1 MTTRIGTERVLIV
14 GDASSIERAGL
25 TPGDGCE
32 VDVVSS
38 LEEGILREEAN
49 PYDRVIVDPSVISGP
64 PMQVISTTVSS
75 TARQNA
81 ALVEAEERK
90 LLAESAG
97 GVGLWEWDLVTGEA
111 EWDPACKALYGLA
124 PDAPVSLDIFL
135 SLVHPDDRDE
145 FFRMNEEC
153 LDHPCEFLHTFRAIL
168 PDGTQRWFR
177 NKGRSVADETG
188 AVVRLLG
195 ASVDVTERK
204 EAEDALRES
213 EDRFREMADGISIM
227 IWVTD
232 AQGNMLFVNRAYCEF
247 FGVDLETV
255 QREGWQPLV
264 HPDDAPAYVAAY
276 AEALREAKPFHGVTR
291 VRNAR
296 GEWRWIE
303 SFGRPRF
310 SESGELVRM
319 TGSSPDITDRKEAED
334 ALIEQGQLLS
344 ATIESADVEIA
355 YLDREFR
362 FVMANDAY
370 IKGSGHTWAEL
381 SERNHFELFP
391 DEENEAIFRRARDS
405 GEAVRFK
412 AKPFEYADQPW
423 RGVTYWDWSLVP
435 VKDIDGEVSGL
446 VFSLHDVTDIKRAE
460 ERILRSNE
468 RLTILSD
475 TANELLL
482 SERPRDVIHRVCERV
497 MEHLDCQVFLY
508 YDLIDERNCFHLS
521 DWAGFPEDEA
531 RNIEWIDSQRCI
543 TGKVG
548 RSGKPFVAQRISE
561 RTDALT
567 SVARYRGLRAYA
579 CYPLLS
585 RGGRAIGTLAFA
597 TKTRDAFADD
607 ELSMIQTVA
616 DEVAT
621 ALERVRTIEAQKEL
635 YERERHIADVLQQA
649 LVPPNPPTR
658 IGGCRFAVRYRAA
671 MHEAAV
677 GGDFYDIYDMGD
689 GRTGVVIGDVAGKG
703 LEAAIRVAAAR
714 HSIRSYSYVEP
725 SAGRVM
731 SLANDAICRDEYEG
745 SRMLTALFV
754 VIEEGAETVT
764 YTNAGHGPMFWAGR
778 ENGALDLLHSG
789 IPLGVLPGYAYGE
802 ESTRFRR
809 GDRIVLVTDG
819 ITEARREGT
828 VFFGDEGVRAYL
840 DEHRTDGAEE
850 LAEGIL
856 NAAADFAEGAL
867 QDDAAVVVIE
877 RLED

>member
-1 MTTRIGTERVLIV
+1 MTTRIGTERVLII
-14 GDASSIERAGL
+14 GGASSIEKAGL
-25 TPGDGCE
+25 TPGAGCE
-32 VDVVSS
+32 VDIATS
-38 LEEGILREEAN
+38 LEEGLRRDSAN
-49 PYDRVIVDPSVISGP
+49 PYDRVIVDPSAITGP
-64 PMQVISTTVSS
+64 PIQVISHTVSS
-75 TARQNA
+75 TARERA

-97 GVGLWEWDLVTGEA
+97 GVGLWEWNLVSGEA
-111 EWDPACKALYGLA
+111 DWDPACKALYGLA
-124 PDAPVSLDIFL
+124 PDAEVSLDIFL

-145 FFRMNEEC
+145 FFRLNEEC

-177 NKGRSVADETG
+177 NKGRTVADETG
-188 AVVRLLG
+188 AVVRMLG
-195 ASVDVTERK
+195 AS
-204 EAEDALRES
+204 A
-213 EDRFREMADGISIM
+213 
-227 IWVTD
+227 
-232 AQGNMLFVNRAYCEF
+232 
-247 FGVDLETV
+247 
-255 QREGWQPLV
+255 
-264 HPDDAPAYVAAY
+264 
-276 AEALREAKPFHGVTR
+276 
-291 VRNAR
+291 
-296 GEWRWIE
+296 
-303 SFGRPRF
+303 
-310 SESGELVRM
+310 
-319 TGSSPDITDRKEAED
+319 DITERKEAED

-344 ATIESADVEIA
+344 ATIESADTLIA

-370 IKGSGHTWAEL
+370 IKGCGHPWAEL
-381 SERNHFELFP
+381 SGRGHFELFP
-391 DEENEAIFRRARDS
+391 HEENEEIFRRVRES

-423 RGVTYWDWSLVP
+423 RGVTYWDWALVP
-435 VKDIDGEVSGL
+435 VKDLDGEVIGL
-446 VFSLHDVTDIKRAE
+446 VFSLHDVTDVKRAE
-460 ERILRSNE
+460 AHILRANE

-482 SERPRDVIHRVCERV
+482 SEKPRDVIHRVCERV

-508 YDLIDERNCFHLS
+508 YDLIDEKDCFHLS

-531 RNIEWIDSQRCI
+531 RKIEWIDSQRCI
-543 TGKVG
+543 TGRVG

-561 RTDALT
+561 RTDTLT
-567 SVARYRGLRAYA
+567 SVARYRGLQAYA

-649 LVPPNPPTR
+649 LVPRDPPKR

-671 MHEAAV
+671 LHEAAV

-714 HSIRSYSYVEP
+714 HSIRGYSYVEP

-745 SRMLTALFV
+745 SRMLTVLFV
-754 VIEEGAETVT
+754 VIDEGSETVT
-764 YTNAGHGPMFWAGR
+764 YTNAGHGPMFWVGK

-802 ESTRFRR
+802 ESARFRR

-819 ITEARREGT
+819 ITEARREAT

>member
-32 VDVVSS
+32 VDVVTS
-38 LEEGILREEAN
+38 LAEGLQKQEVD
-49 PYDRVIVDPSVISGP
+49 PYDRVIVDPSAITGP
-64 PMQVISTTVSS
+64 PIQVISHTVSS
-75 TARQNA
+75 TARERA

-97 GVGLWEWDLVTGEA
+97 GVGLWEWNLVSGEA
-111 EWDPACKALYGLA
+111 DWDPACKALYGLA
-124 PDAPVSLDIFL
+124 PDAEVSLDIFL

-145 FFRMNEEC
+145 FFRLNEEC

-177 NKGRSVADETG
+177 NKGRTVADETG
-188 AVVRLLG
+188 AVVRMLG
-195 ASVDVTERK
+195 AS
-204 EAEDALRES
+204 A
-213 EDRFREMADGISIM
+213 
-227 IWVTD
+227 
-232 AQGNMLFVNRAYCEF
+232 
-247 FGVDLETV
+247 
-255 QREGWQPLV
+255 
-264 HPDDAPAYVAAY
+264 
-276 AEALREAKPFHGVTR
+276 
-291 VRNAR
+291 
-296 GEWRWIE
+296 
-303 SFGRPRF
+303 
-310 SESGELVRM
+310 
-319 TGSSPDITDRKEAED
+319 DITERKEAED

-344 ATIESADVEIA
+344 ATIESADTLIA

-370 IKGSGHTWAEL
+370 IKGCGHPWAEL
-381 SERNHFELFP
+381 SGRGHFELFP
-391 DEENEAIFRRARDS
+391 HEENEEIFRRVRET

-423 RGVTYWDWSLVP
+423 RGVTYWDWALVP
-435 VKDIDGEVSGL
+435 VKDLDGEVIGL
-446 VFSLHDVTDIKRAE
+446 VFSLHDVTDVKRAE
-460 ERILRSNE
+460 ERILRANE

-475 TANELLL
+475 TANDLLL
-482 SERPRDVIHRVCERV
+482 SEKPRDVIHRVCERV

-508 YDLIDERNCFHLS
+508 YDLIDEKDCFHLS

-531 RNIEWIDSQRCI
+531 RKIEWIDSQRCI

-567 SVARYRGLRAYA
+567 SVARYRGLQAYA

-649 LVPPNPPTR
+649 LVPRDPPKR

-671 MHEAAV
+671 LHEAAV

-714 HSIRSYSYVEP
+714 HSIRGYSYVEP

-745 SRMLTALFV
+745 SRMLTVLFV
-754 VIEEGAETVT
+754 VIDEGAETVT
-764 YTNAGHGPMFWAGR
+764 YTNAGHGPMFWVGK

-802 ESTRFRR
+802 ESARFRR

-819 ITEARREGT
+819 ITEARREAT